1 MFRPLSWCALFV
13 LASGLLA
20 AGIVGL
26 AYVHPWAGFQ
36 PRRESSE
43 VVRRLESLG
52 DSALASRDV
61 PVAAVLLYA
70 GAEVGAG
77 FNTVVRHGN
86 AGGHAEINAISSA
99 LRHIGERRFARMNRD
114 SLVLV
119 TTFEP
124 CAMCR
129 GALVHYGI
137 RNVRIL
143 KRKPAVELIGEDLR
157 VLRYYW
163 RRTFSGPTSLQDT
176 LFRRHPHYHGE

>member
-1 MFRPLSWCALFV
+1 MFRPPSWCTLLI
-13 LASGLLA
+13 LAAGLLV

-26 AYVHPWAGFQ
+26 AYVHPWAAFQ
-36 PRRESSE
+36 PHRESSA
-43 VVRRLESLG
+43 VLRRFELLG

-77 FNTVVRHGN
+77 FNTVVRDGN

-99 LRHIGERRFARMNRD
+99 LRSVGERRFTRMNRD

-129 GALVHYGI
+129 AALVHYGI
-137 RNVRIL
+137 RIVRIL
-143 KRKPAVELIGEDLR
+143 KRKPAAELIGEDIR

-163 RRTFSGPTSLQDT
+163 RRIISGPASLQDT
-176 LFRRHPHYHGE
+176 MFRRHPDYRGE